1 MNITNVTITSVKD
14 FVDLVNVETY
24 GALGIFLTTS
34 LIMIGYY
41 YLSRKYSM
49 PVSMFL
55 SLSLALPFLAI
66 EYFLGLVG
74 NEVLYLYLLLLSA
87 SAVFAY
93 LKKGD

>member
-1 MNITNVTITSVKD
+1 MND
-14 FVDLVNVETY
+14 FINIVSGETY
-24 GALGIFLTTS
+24 GALGIFLTAS
-34 LIMIGYY
+34 LIMLGYY

-55 SLSLALPFLAI
+55 SLSLVLPFLAI

-74 NEVLYLYLLLLSA
+74 SGVLYLYLLLLSA

>member
-1 MNITNVTITSVKD
+1 
-14 FVDLVNVETY
+14 
-24 GALGIFLTTS
+24 
-34 LIMIGYY
+34 
-41 YLSRKYSM
+41 M

-55 SLSLALPFLAI
+55 SLSLALPFLVI

-74 NEVLYLYLLLLSA
+74 NEVLYLYLLLLSI

>member
-14 FVDLVNVETY
+14 FVDLVNGETY
-24 GALGIFLTTS
+24 GALGIFLTAS

-55 SLSLALPFLAI
+55 SLSLALPFVVI
-66 EYFLGLVG
+66 EYFLGFVG
-74 NEVLYLYLLLLSA
+74 NEVLYLYILLISA

>member
-1 MNITNVTITSVKD
+1 MNITNITITSVKD
-14 FVDLVNVETY
+14 FMDIVSSETY
-24 GALGIFLTTS
+24 GALGIFLTAS
-34 LIMIGYY
+34 LIMLGYY

-55 SLSLALPFLAI
+55 SLSLAMPFVVI
-66 EYFLGLVG
+66 EYFLGFIG
-74 NEVLYLYLLLLSA
+74 NEVLYLYILLISA